1 MLFYCKNNEKPCFSE
16 MAAKNNLYKK
26 KIISNLYFSKLLS
39 CAEISNKIEKSLS
52 LTTRILNEL
61 VKEGYVVETGHASSS
76 GGRRPQMYSLRSDFM
91 YTVAVAM
98 DQYITRLAVMDMNS
112 KCVGNPLLLEL
123 NLSKEPDALQKLTQK
138 INQVIS
144 NSGIDK
150 NKILGIGIGM
160 PGFINANE
168 GINYSFLTGSGSIS
182 EYISSKTGI
191 PVFVDN
197 DSGMIALSEL
207 KFGAASNSKNIMV
220 INIGWGIGLGLI
232 LNNELFRGD
241 DGFAG
246 EFSHIPLFQNGK
258 LCSCGKSG
266 CLETEASLYAVIEKA
281 VSALS
286 AGKTSILNKE
296 TLITGTP
303 ENAANAI
310 FQAAGRGDRFAV
322 ELLSEAG
329 YNIGRGIAILIHLLN
344 PGKVVLSGRGS
355 VVGKILQAPIQ
366 QALNEHCIPSLA
378 VNTEIIIS
386 EIGPDAGLIG
396 SAALV
401 MEKSEKNI
409 SAKKK
414 VSEAA

>member
-1 MLFYCKNNEKPCFSE
+1 MT
-16 MAAKNNLYKK
+16 AKSTLYKK
-26 KIISNLYFSKLLS
+26 KIINNLYFSKTLS
-39 CAEISNKIEKSLS
+39 CAEISGKIEKSLS
-52 LTTRILNEL
+52 LTTKILNEL
-61 VKEGYVVETGHASSS
+61 VKEGHVVETGHAPSS
-76 GGRRPQMYSLRSDFM
+76 GGRRPQMYSLRADFM

-98 DQYITRLAVMDMNS
+98 DQYITRVAVMDMNS
-112 KCVGNPLLLEL
+112 KTVGNIALLEL
-123 NLSKEPDALQKLTQK
+123 NLAKEPDALQKLTQK
-138 INQVIS
+138 IKQVITDS
-144 NSGIDK
+144 RIDK
-150 NKILGIGIGM
+150 SKIVGIGIGM
-160 PGFINANE
+160 PGFINAKE
-168 GINYSFLTGSGSIS
+168 GINYSFLTGWGSIS

-207 KFGAASNSKNIMV
+207 KFGAISHSKNVMV

-232 LNNELFRGD
+232 LNNVLFRGE

-258 LCSCGKSG
+258 LCGCGKSG
-266 CLETEASLYAVIEKA
+266 CLETEASLYAVIDKA

-286 AGKTSILNKE
+286 AGRTSILNKE
-296 TLITGTP
+296 SLAKATP
-303 ENAANAI
+303 ESAANAI

-355 VVGKILQAPIQ
+355 IVGKILQAPIQ

-378 VNTEIIIS
+378 ANTEIVIS

-401 MEKSEKNI
+401 MEKSEKGVPV
-409 SAKKK
+409 KKK
-414 VSEAA
+414 ISEAA